1 MEQKVISALLRDR
14 DSYETLKS
22 AVTSEDFSD
31 KGEILFDFIK
41 EFYTNDPDAKSVD
54 VDLLIDHL
62 NINYP
67 KHAESLV
74 RIIERMQEVSAPN
87 VVKEYIALRRE
98 RSAHELAQALIG
110 KDQKQVEALLEE
122 YNIWKSKSDIEE
134 EGDTEV
140 YSQVRLSDLADRKA
154 ADNLIPLFPKQLNN
168 SLDGGVPPES
178 HVLIYAPPEVGKSLM
193 AINMTCGFLVNGHKT
208 LYFSNEDPPDQLL
221 WRFHTC
227 LLGQDKMKII
237 QNIDEYQEKI
247 DQMGMNNLVF
257 ISDPGGTLSQ
267 LEALI
272 QEHKPECLIVDQIGN
287 FHVKDKEGT
296 QALEHIA
303 KGVRRLAKKYK
314 LVAVSV
320 HQGDANAQGKVYLD
334 LGDVYYS
341 NVGVQAAMDV
351 MIGVGASK
359 DMLESGERMLNLT
372 KNKITGNHEPV
383 ECFFNARISRVM

>member
-1 MEQKVISALLRDR
+1 MEQKVITALLRDR
-14 DSYETLKS
+14 DSYETLRS
-22 AVTSEDFSD
+22 AVTSDDFSD

-41 EFYTNDPDAKSVD
+41 DFYTSDPNAKSVD
-54 VDLLIDHL
+54 IDLLIDHL
-62 NINYP
+62 KLNYP
-67 KHAESLV
+67 KNADSLV
-74 RIIERMQEVSAPN
+74 RVVERMQEVSAPN
-87 VVKEYIALRRE
+87 VIKEYIALRRE
-98 RSAHELAQALIG
+98 RAAHELAQALIQNG
-110 KDQKQVEALLEE
+110 SNVDKALEE

-134 EGDTEV
+134 EKDTEV
-140 YSQVRLSDLADRKA
+140 YSNVRLTDLAERKA
-154 ADNLIPLFPKQLNN
+154 QDNLIPLFPKALNN

-208 LYFSNEDPPDQLL
+208 LYFGNEDPPDQML
-221 WRFHTC
+221 WRFYTC
-227 LLGQDKMKII
+227 LTGKDKMEILKD
-237 QNIDEYQEKI
+237 IDHYQEKV
-247 DQMGMNNLVF
+247 DQMGIQNLVF
-257 ISDPGGTLSQ
+257 ISDPAGTLSQ

-272 QEHKPECLIVDQIGN
+272 QEHKPTCLVVDQIGN

-296 QALEHIA
+296 QALEHIS

-359 DMLESGERMLNLT
+359 DMLLGGERMLNLT
-372 KNKITGNHEPV
+372 KNKITGNHEPI
-383 ECFFNARISRVM
+383 ECFFHTRISRVT